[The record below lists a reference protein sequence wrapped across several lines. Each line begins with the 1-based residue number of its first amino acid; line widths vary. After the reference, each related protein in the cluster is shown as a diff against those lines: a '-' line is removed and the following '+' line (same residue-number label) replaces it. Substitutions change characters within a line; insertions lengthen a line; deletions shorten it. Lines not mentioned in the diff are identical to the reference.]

1 MYLYNKKELS
11 IRACESYREKFLH
24 LRQCHLL
31 LHLCHHLL
39 LLGRAHLVQGLLIH
53 DVDPLAAADRVHK
66 GRRGSLRSASVTP
79 EPTLFTTQRN
89 LLSNIFRQPIK
100 NKSFWFAMKIDIQRL
115 SDVPDSSSSG

>member
-1 MYLYNKKELS
+1 MYTYNKKELS
-11 IRACESYREKFLH
+11 IRACVSYREKFLH

-31 LHLCHHLL
+31 LDLCHHLL
-39 LLGRAHLVQGLLIH
+39 FLSRAHLVQGLLIH
-53 DVDPLAAADRVHK
+53 DVDLLAAADKVHK
-66 GRRGSLRSASVTP
+66 VRKGSLRASVTP

-115 SDVPDSSSSG
+115 SDVSDSSSIG